1 MPGMVVL
8 AYIGIPSEYGWPV
21 VLYWYLCARGTS
33 VAVTYALE
41 KTKPRVRA
49 QERETKYEII
59 LRADSTTMLERIGY
73 RIQHNEVVL
82 LLFLFSSTHFFSLA
96 FACWHTQSGLCCCC
110 RCRRRWCWCCL
121 VSFTSISIISSV
133 GKTKIVMTDHAR

>member
-1 MPGMVVL
+1 MIFAYRMGIRMPGMVVL

-49 QERETKYEII
+49 RERETKYEII
-59 LRADSTTMLERIGY
+59 LRADSTMLERIGY

-82 LLFLFSSTHFFSLA
+82 LLFLFSSTHIFFLLLLLVGTHRVDCA
-96 FACWHTQSGLCCCC
+96 AAAAAAAGAGAALC
-110 RCRRRWCWCCL
+110 RL
-121 VSFTSISIISSV
+121 QVYL
-133 GKTKIVMTDHAR
+133 